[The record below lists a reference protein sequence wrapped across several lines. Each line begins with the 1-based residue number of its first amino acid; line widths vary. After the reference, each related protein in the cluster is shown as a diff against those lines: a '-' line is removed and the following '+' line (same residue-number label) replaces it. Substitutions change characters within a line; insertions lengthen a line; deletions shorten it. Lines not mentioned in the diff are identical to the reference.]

1 MNSSEISTDI
11 QLFNFKEGDTILKG
25 LLIISLFLLV
35 FVGIMALFVKKFIN
49 SYYAIFIFNFIVYT
63 ILFDTYNINKFG
75 FYTIAILCCAV
86 YCIYLKYYL
95 SKKDY

>member
-1 MNSSEISTDI
+1 MNNFDITTDI

-25 LLIISLFLLV
+25 LLVISLYLLA
-35 FVGIMALFVKKFIN
+35 FVGIMTLYVKKFIN
-49 SYYAIFIFNFIVYT
+49 YYYAIFVFNFIIFT
-63 ILFDTYNINKFG
+63 LLFDSYNIDKFG
-75 FYTIAILCCAV
+75 FYSIAILCGCV